1 MKIPISKPF
10 FDEKDLEI
18 INEPLISGWVTQGV
32 FVQQFEDTF
41 RKFISAN
48 YAVAV
53 SSGTTALHTAL
64 AALKI
69 SKGDEVILP
78 AFSWVATAN
87 AVEYC
92 GAKPVFCDIEPD
104 TFNIDPQEIEKHI
117 TPETKAIIP
126 VHLFGL
132 PVAMDIILEIARR
145 YKLKVVEDSACGFG
159 SYYKNN
165 HVGIFGDAGC
175 FSFHPRKAVT
185 TGEGGMVVT
194 SDEEL
199 DKKFRE
205 LRNHG
210 ASQVPDGQSLLS
222 EYNVLGF
229 NYRMTDIQGALGV
242 SQMEKASEIL
252 TKRIL
257 AAEYYDKLLKNF
269 NKLRKPVRGENCVH
283 SYQSYVCMLK
293 SENTSNINVDELNRK
308 RNLLMQML
316 SERGISTRQGTHAI
330 TNLGYYV
337 NKYRINP
344 GDFPNAYASDKLSIA
359 LPLFAQI
366 TREEQ
371 DFVVDNLKE
380 LFKKSELMF

>member
-1 MKIPISKPF
+1 MLLQMKS
-10 FDEKDLEI
+10 
-18 INEPLISGWVTQGV
+18 LI
-32 FVQQFEDTF
+32 
-41 RKFISAN
+41 
-48 YAVAV
+48 
-53 SSGTTALHTAL
+53 
-64 AALKI
+64 
-69 SKGDEVILP
+69 
-78 AFSWVATAN
+78 
-87 AVEYC
+87 
-92 GAKPVFCDIEPD
+92 
-104 TFNIDPQEIEKHI
+104 
-117 TPETKAIIP
+117 
-126 VHLFGL
+126 
-132 PVAMDIILEIARR
+132 
-145 YKLKVVEDSACGFG
+145 
-159 SYYKNN
+159 
-165 HVGIFGDAGC
+165 
-175 FSFHPRKAVT
+175 
-185 TGEGGMVVT
+185 
-194 SDEEL
+194 
-199 DKKFRE
+199 KKFRE